1 LLFLIFKRYEYYMDI
16 SIKVAFFTHFGSLMG
31 HINTLK
37 NL

>member
-1 LLFLIFKRYEYYMDI
+1 MDI